1 MEKLCFNCFHEK
13 DNEGVCPWCGYNNIA
28 NTVKFPMSIREGSVL
43 NGQYI
48 VGRVLG
54 QGGFGITYLALDYQ
68 LELKVAIKEYLP
80 DGMAVRLPGTTLVSV
95 YEGEGKQEN
104 FNYGADRFLDEA
116 RVLAKFIGHKNI
128 VSVKSYF
135 RENNTAYFVMD
146 YIEGINFKNY
156 IKNQGGKISYDD
168 ALRILLPVMEAL
180 ADVHKEG
187 VIHRDV
193 TPDNIYISKNNEI
206 KLLDFGSARYSLGD
220 KSRCLDVILKAG
232 YAPKEQYIRK
242 GKQGPFTD
250 IYSLAVCFYAS
261 ITGYLPPEALERI
274 ENDEIIPIA
283 TRGIHIPYYME
294 NAIMKGLEVNAQDRF
309 QSMEEF
315 KAALMTEPG
324 SIPNSDPI
332 PNQITLSNT
341 ESIPNLVPE
350 LNRISGP
357 LTISAPVSEAV
368 AEPVISEW
376 KKAPGSYWESV
387 SKNFYLT
394 TGMTTQEKE
403 TSTENIH
410 ESVTCHGKDS
420 VSSGRF
426 SVKEEIKNTITEDSA
441 VKKEHE
447 KTAVKTSKS
456 ILKDKRVLALMSL
469 ASILLLFIMAGGI
482 YLIYGSHNS
491 KNINSGI
498 SVMGGA
504 NVVVQDTP
512 KPTNTVG
519 PREAVSDLPTDSGK
533 AQLISVTVVI
543 GPDLKDFSGTFPKLS
558 GIEKVSVSLEQADKE
573 DDFIELTEK
582 NCQSKVKSISF
593 GYFDQTDLDQVKTE
607 GATVKASE
615 LLENTY
621 YVIVGV
627 EESIASKII
636 SSFKPTE
643 ETAAKAVKEAA
654 AKAAKK
660 EAASKKAA
668 AKEAA
673 AKEAAVKEAAAK
685 KAAAKE
691 AAAKEAA
698 AKEAA
703 AKKAAA
709 KKAADKAAATK
720 KAAEAE
726 AGKCKYCHG
735 TGRINCTWCDG
746 TGECITPHW
755 SNDGKEY
762 ILAGNPCPKTI
773 TCPAC
778 KGTGKKTK

>member
-1 MEKLCFNCFHEK
+1 MVNMEKLCFNCFHEK
-13 DNEGVCPWCGYNNIA
+13 ENQGLCPWCGYNNIA
-28 NTVKFPMSIREGSVL
+28 NTVKFPMSIKEGSVL

-146 YIEGINFKNY
+146 YIDGINFKNY

-283 TRGIHIPYYME
+283 ARGIHIPEYME

-315 KAALMTEPG
+315 TAALMTEPG
-324 SIPNSDPI
+324 SIPNSEPI
-332 PNQITLSNT
+332 PNQITLSNPKA
-341 ESIPNLVPE
+341 IPNLVPE
-350 LNRISGP
+350 PNRISCP
-357 LTISAPVSEAV
+357 LAISAPVLDAV
-368 AEPVISEW
+368 VEPVISEW
-376 KKAPGSYWESV
+376 KKAPGSYL
-387 SKNFYLT
+387 YLT
-394 TGMTTQEKE
+394 TGMTSHEKE
-403 TSTENIH
+403 TSKEDIH
-410 ESVTCHGKDS
+410 ESVTSYGKDS
-420 VSSGRF
+420 VSFGKF
-426 SVKEEIKNTITEDSA
+426 SVKEEIKNTITEDST

-447 KTAVKTSKS
+447 KTAVRTSKS
-456 ILKDKRVLALMSL
+456 IFKDKRVLTLMTL

-504 NVVVQDTP
+504 NVVSQDTP

-519 PREAVSDLPTDSGK
+519 TREAVSNLPTDSGK
-533 AQLISVTVVI
+533 AQLISVAVVI
-543 GPDLKDFSGTFPKLS
+543 GPELKDFSGTFPKLS
-558 GIEKVSVSLEQADKE
+558 GIEKASVCLEQADKE

-582 NCQSKVKSISF
+582 NCRSKVKSISF
-593 GYFDQTDLDQVKTE
+593 GYFDQTNLDLIKAE
-607 GATVKASE
+607 GVTVKASE
-615 LLENTY
+615 LLEDTY

-627 EESIASKII
+627 EESISSKII
-636 SSFKPTE
+636 SGFRPTE
-643 ETAAKAVKEAA
+643 EAAAKAVKEAA

-660 EAASKKAA
+660 EAAAKKAAAIEAAAKKAA
-668 AKEAA
+668 AKKAA
-673 AKEAAVKEAAAK
+673 AIE
-685 KAAAKE
+685 AAAKE

-703 AKKAAA
+703 AKKAAERDAAA
-709 KKAADKAAATK
+709 KKAAAT
-720 KAAEAE
+720 EAD
-726 AGKCKYCHG
+726 KCKYCHG
-735 TGRINCTWCDG
+735 TGKITCTWCDG

-762 ILAGNPCPKTI
+762 ILAGNPCPKTM